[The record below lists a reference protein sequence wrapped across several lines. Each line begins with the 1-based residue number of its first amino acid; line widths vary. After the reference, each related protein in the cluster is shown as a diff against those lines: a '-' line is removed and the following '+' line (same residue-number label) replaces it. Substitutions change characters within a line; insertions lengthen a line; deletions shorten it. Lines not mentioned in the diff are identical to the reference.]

1 MNAWYSN
8 KIRANLAY
16 VSCNKIY
23 LFKRKDGIKYKQN
36 INSFY
41 K

>member
-16 VSCNKIY
+16 LSCNKIY
-23 LFKRKDGIKYKQN
+23 LSKKKIWNK
-36 INSFY
+36 I
-41 K
+41 